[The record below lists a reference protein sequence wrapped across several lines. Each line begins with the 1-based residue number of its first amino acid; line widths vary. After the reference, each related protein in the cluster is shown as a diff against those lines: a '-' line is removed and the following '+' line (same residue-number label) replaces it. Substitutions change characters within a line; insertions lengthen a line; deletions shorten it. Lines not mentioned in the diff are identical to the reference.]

1 MIKIRH
7 TGIVT
12 YNLKKSLYFWS
23 KCLNFKVFK
32 VMNEKGELIDSIMQL
47 KKIKLKTVKLKDD
60 NNNLLEIIYFKNLK
74 SKDKKKTL
82 PYTQGYTHIS
92 VTVKNINKI
101 YEKLKKKGIKFNS
114 IPKKSADGR
123 VLMTYCKTPESAFLE
138 LVEQLR

>member
-101 YEKLKKKGIKFNS
+101 YEKLKKK
-114 IPKKSADGR
+114 R
-123 VLMTYCKTPESAFLE
+123 Y
-138 LVEQLR
+138 